1 MGALSSPRNPR
12 RRAGRDALWR
22 RVKSLGRPCWICG
35 MPIDP
40 SLPAGHPLCFELD
53 ELVPVSK
60 GGSPVDMRNVA
71 GAHRLC
77 NQWRSNKSISTVNA
91 IRSEVLKRF
100 GRWSTPGQFVESA
113 KAIVKGGRASRTPIR
128 HPKKHSSL

>member
-1 MGALSSPRNPR
+1 MGKANPR

-35 MPIDP
+35 LPIDP
-40 SLPAGHPLCFELD
+40 ALPAGHPLAFELD

-71 GAHRLC
+71 GSHRCC
-77 NQWRSNKSISTVNA
+77 NQWRSDRSVDA
-91 IRSEVLKRF
+91 VGRIRAEVVKRY
-100 GRWSTPGQFVESA
+100 GRWASPLAFCEGARAVAKALKGRSSTPV
-113 KAIVKGGRASRTPIR
+113 R
-128 HPKKHSSL
+128 HPKKRTNL

>member
-1 MGALSSPRNPR
+1 MSSPRNPR

-22 RVKSLGRPCWICG
+22 RVKSLGKPCWICG

-40 SLPAGHPLCFELD
+40 ALPAGHPLCFELD

-71 GAHRLC
+71 GSHRCC
-77 NQWRSNKSISTVNA
+77 NQWRSDRSVDA
-91 IRSEVLKRF
+91 VGRIRAEVMKRY
-100 GRWSTPGQFVESA
+100 GRWASPLAFCEGARAAAKALKGRSSTPV
-113 KAIVKGGRASRTPIR
+113 R
-128 HPKKHSSL
+128 HPKKRTNL

>member
-1 MGALSSPRNPR
+1 
-12 RRAGRDALWR
+12 
-22 RVKSLGRPCWICG
+22 

-71 GAHRLC
+71 GSHRCC
-77 NQWRSNKSISTVNA
+77 NQWRSARSVETVER
-91 IRSEVLKRF
+91 IRAEGLRRY
-100 GRWSTPGQFVESA
+100 GRWATPLAFCEGARAVA
-113 KAIVKGGRASRTPIR
+113 KAYKGMSAGTPVR
-128 HPKKHSSL
+128 HPKKRTNL